1 MSPISEFCNLLEVR
15 HLNKVCDDDD
25 DDDDNDDDD
34 DDDDEGKE
42 LQLESVG

>member
-34 DDDDEGKE
+34 DDDEGKE